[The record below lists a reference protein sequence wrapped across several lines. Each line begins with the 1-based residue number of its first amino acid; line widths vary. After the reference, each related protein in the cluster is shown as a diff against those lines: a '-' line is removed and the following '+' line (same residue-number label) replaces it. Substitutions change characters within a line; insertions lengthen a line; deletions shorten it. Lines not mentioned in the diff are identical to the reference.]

1 MDRKRILI
9 NEKEPREVADL
20 RKALV
25 ATGYDVRMAESSAQ
39 TLELIASFKPN
50 LLISEV
56 RMPVMDGPHLLQEV
70 RNRPATR
77 ALLFVMIG
85 KLRTV
90 EERVGI
96 LKLPIDDYL
105 QKPLDIDEAVVRIDN
120 LIKEIEL
127 LSASSQPRWRG
138 FNGHLSEMNLVDLL
152 QTIEVGKKTC
162 VLKLRAHEKEGQV
175 FVTEGQVIDAE
186 LGGLE
191 ARRALLRMFTWSE
204 GTFQVELRPHERTR
218 MLTIANRDLISE
230 GLTRQHRW
238 RQLTAQLPPLHTQV
252 MLAPS
257 PAPAANEE
265 EQALFKLL
273 ENGVAK
279 RLLDL
284 VEENSA
290 DDLRTL
296 TVCKKL
302 FERGAIQAVQV
313 PSASQNGES
322 TQWLKRLQD
331 EGQTRSASPVDA
343 LFKAI
348 VKPVANATVPHE
360 RRRADRRQQAG
371 RRQYDRRNGLVR
383 KLYLNKSELLMI
395 RAKLSH

>member
-1 MDRKRILI
+1 MDRKRILL
-9 NEKEPREVADL
+9 NEKEPHEVADL

-25 ATGYDVRMAESSAQ
+25 ATGYDVRIAESSAQ
-39 TLELIASFKPN
+39 TLELIEGFKPN
-50 LLISEV
+50 LLICEV

-70 RNRPATR
+70 RNRPATQ

-90 EERVGI
+90 EERVNI

-186 LGGLE
+186 LGGLQ
-191 ARRALLRMFTWSE
+191 ARQALLRMFTWSE

-238 RQLTAQLPPLHTQV
+238 RQLTAQLPPLHAQV
-252 MLAPS
+252 MLAPGA
-257 PAPAANEE
+257 APPANEE
-265 EQALFKLL
+265 EQALFNLL
-273 ENGVAK
+273 ENGAVK

-284 VEENSA
+284 VEENPA

-296 TVCKKL
+296 TVFKKL
-302 FERGAIQAVQV
+302 IERGAIQTVQ
-313 PSASQNGES
+313 SASANKNGES
-322 TQWLKRLQD
+322 TQWLKRLHD
-331 EGQTRSASPVDA
+331 EVQTRSAAPVDS
-343 LFKAI
+343 LFKAVI
-348 VKPVANATVPHE
+348 RPVEQAPPPHE

-371 RRQYDRRNGLVR
+371 RRQYDRRNGLLR
-383 KLYLNKSELLMI
+383 KIYLNKSELLMI
-395 RAKLSH
+395 REKLSH